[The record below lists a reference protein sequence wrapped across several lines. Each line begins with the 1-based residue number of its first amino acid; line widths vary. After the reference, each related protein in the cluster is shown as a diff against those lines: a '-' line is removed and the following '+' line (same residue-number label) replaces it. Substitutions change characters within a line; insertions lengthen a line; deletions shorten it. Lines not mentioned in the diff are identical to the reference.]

1 MYHVIHARSVCRVA
15 GDRPPAL
22 GTALGRHHA
31 DPVTSPR
38 EDLLARV
45 VLHYAEHGIRDTSLR
60 SLAAAIGTSQR
71 MLHYHFGSREDVL
84 VAVIDAVAG
93 GQAERIG
100 RLFDS
105 ESDPVVAGERNWAS
119 TVDGAMAFGA
129 LWFELAVHA
138 MRHEPYAARLADVMV
153 TAQLREFTRL
163 YAKRT
168 TPEHASRLARLTLAV
183 GQGLVFD
190 LLIDGDRAAADA
202 AVRDFTCMIQ
212 RELDA
217 G

>member
-1 MYHVIHARSVCRVA
+1 
-15 GDRPPAL
+15 
-22 GTALGRHHA
+22 
-31 DPVTSPR
+31 
-38 EDLLARV
+38 
-45 VLHYAEHGIRDTSLR
+45 
-60 SLAAAIGTSQR
+60 
-71 MLHYHFGSREDVL
+71 
-84 VAVIDAVAG
+84 
-93 GQAERIG
+93 
-100 RLFDS
+100 
-105 ESDPVVAGERNWAS
+105 
-119 TVDGAMAFGA
+119 MAFGA